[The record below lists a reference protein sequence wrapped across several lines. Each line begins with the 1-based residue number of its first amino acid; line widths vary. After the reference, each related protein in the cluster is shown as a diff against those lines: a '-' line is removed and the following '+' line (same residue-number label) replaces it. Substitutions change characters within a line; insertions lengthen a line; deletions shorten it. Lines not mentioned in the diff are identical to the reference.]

1 MKMNTNIMIA
11 LIVAGTTLGA
21 YAEEATTERDGSRKE
36 ERRAKRVERF
46 DKDADGKLTGKERK
60 QAQHAREKHQE
71 RRENK
76 GERNCEK
83 GERGERGGEKGERA
97 ERGERGE
104 RGGEKGE
111 RAGRGERGG
120 NAKGGGGRK

>member
-21 YAEEATTERDGSRKE
+21 YAEQASTERDGSRKE

-46 DKDADGKLTGKERK
+46 DKDSDGKLTGKERK

-71 RRENK
+71 RRENN
-76 GERNCEK
+76 GERGCEK
-83 GERGERGGEKGERA
+83 G

-120 NAKGGGGRK
+120 NATGGGGRK